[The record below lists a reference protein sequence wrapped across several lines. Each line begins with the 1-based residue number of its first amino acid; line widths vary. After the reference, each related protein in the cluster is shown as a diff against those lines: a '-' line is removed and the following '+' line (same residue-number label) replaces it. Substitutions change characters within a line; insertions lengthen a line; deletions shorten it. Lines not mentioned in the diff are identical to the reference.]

1 MTDNIQKKNAFA
13 GFFKKVLSSVKKI
26 FLALKDKLYLLK
38 TLTIMQLKEKL
49 DMSYLRS
56 FRRTLFKA
64 IWLIVEFAIITVAL
78 RLVLSYV
85 KMLRIF
91 SYLEVIPISVITIIF
106 SFMFILSVIS
116 STAGLV
122 KSLYFS
128 RDNMVLLTLPAT
140 PSMVFLSKLAVY
152 YLYEFRKNF
161 MFTIPLFIAFGM
173 VSEYGFSYYP
183 WIILMF
189 VFISA
194 LPVIIASLLSI
205 PFMFVY
211 QWIRKYKILQY
222 TVYALCAAL
231 GALLVI
237 AILTMLP
244 EEIDIMENWG
254 SIKREV
260 LVFLDKFKEFFLIA
274 PLHSFT
280 QLVVGSDVGLTVEL
294 FTSKTPVRLL
304 ILLGI
309 SIALLALAFFLAKPL
324 FYKMASKPFEYNKK
338 AHAKQKAN
346 KKLPGFFSAL
356 KKEVISGLRNN
367 SILTLAVVLLLLM
380 PVGIRVLNL
389 IYNSMKMSNTGKE
402 FTVAFNVL
410 IILMILLTTNIKIA
424 SAYSRDG
431 STAYLN
437 KIQPLGYGKLLFAKL
452 VMNLLIGLI
461 GTIVTMVVYKSSGA
475 HVLPKDLIYIGITI
489 YAVFVAHLFW
499 SAEMDIMNPQ
509 YMQYATFNEQAN
521 NPNENMSALLVVLL
535 SAIFFVIAL
544 FFGKETVGTP
554 WLKITIISLVFAGV
568 KILTYF
574 MKIKAFYK
582 EKQ

>member
-1 MTDNIQKKNAFA
+1 MTDNIQKKTFA
-13 GFFKKVLSSVKKI
+13 GFFKKVLSVIKKA
-26 FLALKDKLYLLK
+26 FSSLGDKLYLLK

-56 FRRTLFKA
+56 FKRTLFKA
-64 IWLIVEFAIITVAL
+64 IWLIVEFAVITVGL

-91 SYLEVIPISVITIIF
+91 SYLEVIPISVITILF
-106 SFMFILSVIS
+106 SIMFVLSVIS

-173 VSEYGFSYYP
+173 VSGYGTIYYP
-183 WIILMF
+183 WIVLMF

-211 QWIRKYKILQY
+211 QWVKKYKILQY
-222 TVYALCAAL
+222 AVYALCAVA
-231 GALLVI
+231 GVFAVI

-260 LVFLDKFKEFFLIA
+260 LIFLDKFKNFFLIA
-274 PLHSFT
+274 PLHGFT
-280 QLVVGSDVGLTVEL
+280 QLVAGSEVGLNIEL
-294 FTSKTPVRLL
+294 FTDKTVTRLL

-309 SIALLALAFFLAKPL
+309 SVALLTLTFFLAKPL

-338 AHAKQKAN
+338 AHAKQKSN

-367 SILTLAVVLLLLM
+367 SILTLAVVLVLLM

-389 IYNSMKMSNTGKE
+389 IYNSMKMSTTGKE

-424 SAYSRDG
+424 STYSRDG

-452 VMNLLIGLI
+452 VINLVLGLV
-461 GTIVTMVVYKSSGA
+461 GTVVTMVIYKASGA
-475 HVLPKDLIYIGITI
+475 HVMPKDLILIGITI

-499 SAEMDIMNPQ
+499 SAEMDILNPQ

-521 NPNENMSALLVVLL
+521 NPNENTSALLVVIL
-535 SAIFFVIAL
+535 SALLFVITL
-544 FFGKETVGTP
+544 FFGKESLNTP
-554 WLKITIISLVFAGV
+554 WLKIMIIAIVFASV